1 MRWVYLTQI
10 EACVKRAMQRAVDL
24 SELISTVIKDDATK
38 RANYQ
43 KPAGFELTINAQ
55 LLTTKEAQ
63 PNELVAPAVELTE
76 ERLEREQPSVMLN
89 ENPLTR
95 DSGSEFDE
103 RTEEKA
109 LASQVAS
116 IADGVDNVR
125 METSTEPGPSAIS
138 SASQSK
144 QTISNRKVILHIL
157 GLVFTSFHLRLSL
170 NI

>member
-1 MRWVYLTQI
+1 
-10 EACVKRAMQRAVDL
+10 MQRAVDL

-89 ENPLTR
+89 VSFN
-95 DSGSEFDE
+95 
-103 RTEEKA
+103 
-109 LASQVAS
+109 S
-116 IADGVDNVR
+116 I
-125 METSTEPGPSAIS
+125 MEM
-138 SASQSK
+138 
-144 QTISNRKVILHIL
+144 
-157 GLVFTSFHLRLSL
+157 
-170 NI
+170 